1 MAETYPTL
9 RLQTDSPA
17 LIEQLGSKP
26 KFWFR
31 LAADE
36 QPWLFKFA
44 REGTGEHWAEKI
56 AAEVAVK
63 IELPAARVELAE
75 FMGKRGLASRSFVR
89 RKEGFDLVHG
99 DELLGGH
106 VIGYDRTKVF
116 RQSSHSINNIVQA
129 ISAVFPEA
137 GAREVQLTRF
147 AGLMVLDALIGNTD
161 RHHQNWGILRG
172 VRPDGSVEHEV
183 APSFDHASAL
193 GRNVPA
199 EERERRLREG
209 TVLNYARKGR
219 GGIFW
224 KSSDAKGA
232 NPLALVELAAKN
244 WPAYFQPWLARIHA
258 LAETD
263 FSAIVGR
270 VPDDWM
276 DGSQKKFC
284 LTLLGSTCSEL
295 KKLPL

>member
-1 MAETYPTL
+1 MAEFYPVH
-9 RLQTDSPA
+9 RLQTDSPE

-31 LAADE
+31 WGDDE

-56 AAEVAVK
+56 AAELAV
-63 IELPAARVELAE
+63 IIDLPAARVELAE
-75 FMGKRGLASRSFVR
+75 FTSKPGLASRSFVR

-99 DELLGGH
+99 DELLAGH
-106 VIGYDRTKVF
+106 VIGYDRNKVF
-116 RQSSHSINNIVQA
+116 RQSSHSISNIVQA

-137 GAREVQLTRF
+137 GARETQLTRF

-161 RHHQNWGILRG
+161 RHHQNWGILHRSK
-172 VRPDGSVEHEV
+172 PDGSAEHEV

-199 EERERRLREG
+199 EERERRLRDH
-209 TVLNYARKGR
+209 TVLNYVRKGR

-224 KSSDAKGA
+224 KSDDAKGA
-232 NPLALVELAAKN
+232 NPLELVELAARS
-244 WPAYFQPWLARIHA
+244 WPEYFRPWLARIHA
-258 LAETD
+258 LAEAD
-263 FSAIVGR
+263 FAVIVDR
-270 VPDDWM
+270 VPDVWM
-276 DGSQKKFC
+276 DTSQKKFC
-284 LTLLGSTCSEL
+284 LALLHATSSAL
-295 KKLPL
+295 KKLPQ

>member
-1 MAETYPTL
+1 MSEPYPVFDL
-9 RLQTDSPA
+9 KTDSPE

-31 LAADE
+31 WGADE

-56 AAEVAVK
+56 AAEIAVK
-63 IELPAARVELAE
+63 IELPAARVELAQ
-75 FMGKRGLASRSFVR
+75 FSGKRGLASRSFVR
-89 RKEGFDLVHG
+89 RKAGFDLVHG
-99 DELLGGH
+99 DELLAGH

-137 GAREVQLTRF
+137 GARDIQLTRF

-172 VRPDGSVEHEV
+172 VRPDGSIAHEV

-199 EERERRLREG
+199 DERERRLREG
-209 TVLNYARKGR
+209 SVLNYARKGR
-219 GGIFW
+219 GGIYW
-224 KSSDAKGA
+224 KATDTKGA
-232 NPLALVELAAKN
+232 NPLALVESAARN
-244 WPAYFQPWLARIHA
+244 WPAYFAPWLARIHA
-258 LAETD
+258 LADGD
-263 FSAIVGR
+263 FGAIVDR
-270 VPDDWM
+270 VPDTWM

-284 LTLLGSTCSEL
+284 LTLLHATCSEL
-295 KKLPL
+295 KKLPR